1 MKMSIKD
8 VAKLSGVSI
17 STVSRVL
24 NNNGRMSEETRRRVM
39 QVIESSGYRP
49 NMAAKSLRDKI
60 SKTIGIIVPNIN
72 NELFSEIV
80 LEIEKFFFEKG
91 YSTFICN
98 TNQDPHKEITYFETL
113 GAKQVDGIICISGL
127 EAIPTNVTRSNI
139 PVVCIDRKPNLD
151 SDAYYVESDHY
162 IGGFLATE
170 ELIRSGAGRI
180 LILSKANSI
189 SVNKQRLQ
197 GYQDALAKYNIPIDE
212 ELIVK
217 LPGTRS
223 NFEEARDNVNYL
235 IAKGVRFD
243 GVFGTNDWRAYGAL
257 SALLQNGI
265 AVPEQVKIVGFDAI
279 SVSEYCTPQITTIY
293 QDKQALALNAAELL
307 YGLINKTSLTAKK
320 HIVIPVS
327 LIKRATT

>member
-1 MKMSIKD
+1 M
-8 VAKLSGVSI
+8 
-17 STVSRVL
+17 
-24 NNNGRMSEETRRRVM
+24 E
-39 QVIESSGYRP
+39 VIRNSGYRP
-49 NMAAKSLRDKI
+49 NMAAKSLRDKM
-60 SKTIGIIVPNIN
+60 SRTIGIIVPNIN

-98 TNQDPHKEITYFETL
+98 TNQDSHKEITYFETL
-113 GAKQVDGIICISGL
+113 GAKQVDGIICISGM
-127 EAIPTNVTRSNI
+127 EAIPSNAAYSSI

-162 IGGFLATE
+162 IGGFLATQ
-170 ELIRSGAGRI
+170 ELIRSGARKI

-189 SVNKQRLQ
+189 SVNRQRLQ
-197 GYQDALAKYNIPIDE
+197 GYRDALAKYGIPVDE

-223 NFEEARDNVNYL
+223 NFEEARDTVNYL
-235 IAKGVRFD
+235 LAKGTHFD
-243 GVFGTNDWRAYGAL
+243 GIFGTNDWRAYGAL
-257 SALLQNGI
+257 SALLQNGV
-265 AVPEQVKIVGFDAI
+265 AVPKQVKIVGFDAI
-279 SVSEYCTPQITTIY
+279 SVSEYCTPSITTIY
-293 QDKQALALNAAELL
+293 QDKQELALNAAQIL
-307 YGLINKTSLTAKK
+307 YGLITKTHVTEKR